1 MMLTSM
7 CSSLNEILYI
17 HTALKDALLFAF
29 LYQETYLL
37 MISTVPRVIT
47 LIGRKARS

>member
-1 MMLTSM
+1 MKY
-7 CSSLNEILYI
+7 YI
-17 HTALKDALLFAF
+17 YTQPPLKDALLFAF